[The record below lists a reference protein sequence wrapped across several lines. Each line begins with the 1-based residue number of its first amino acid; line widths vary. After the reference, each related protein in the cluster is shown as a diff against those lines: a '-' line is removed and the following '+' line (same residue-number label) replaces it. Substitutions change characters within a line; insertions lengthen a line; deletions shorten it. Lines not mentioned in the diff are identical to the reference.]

1 MHYRWTAAVRLSL
14 TFWATP
20 HHICAPDPSSLYH
33 RTATHLMII
42 ASILLYFFQLGTKKI
57 HCFMNSTSYQC
68 RGSNAELMFANRKKN
83 KEKGR
88 NLPEENK
95 HSPNDSIAL
104 WDFFFLFFFPPAA
117 EDLNETVAGFQKL
130 IKRLMAITP
139 PPRNYQLPLALQRV
153 QDGSNFAEDSRHACL
168 NHPCKTP
175 TL

>member
-33 RTATHLMII
+33 RTATHLIII
-42 ASILLYFFQLGTKKI
+42 ASTLLYFFQLGTKKI

-104 WDFFFLFFFPPAA
+104 WDFFSFFFPPCSWRSKWNSGRFPEAYKTSNGNNTTTKKLLAA
-117 EDLNETVAGFQKL
+117 ISFTEGTRWVKFCR
-130 IKRLMAITP
+130 RL
-139 PPRNYQLPLALQRV
+139 Q
-153 QDGSNFAEDSRHACL
+153 ACL
-168 NHPCKTP
+168 P
-175 TL
+175 